1 MTNDYNSRCRVTQGM
16 EEGQNMVAVD
26 FDILL
31 PFNLLQQGKQSF
43 IKAEKFIFTTFK

>member
-1 MTNDYNSRCRVTQGM
+1 MITTAGVESVR
-16 EEGQNMVAVD
+16 EWKKEQNMVAVY

-43 IKAEKFIFTTFK
+43 IKTEKFIFTTFK